1 MEHAAE
7 HAVER
12 DNQPFVL
19 WYGDPAATSV
29 ALVGGKNASLAE
41 LTQVLV
47 PAGIR
52 VPPGFAVTAAAY
64 WHFLAHNDLVEPIST
79 SLAEWKAGRHT
90 LQETGASI
98 RARLESADV
107 PAALR
112 AAIRDCYRELCTR
125 CGDDRTRVAVRSSAT
140 AEDLPE
146 ASFAGQQESFLN
158 IGGDDAV
165 VTHWQACVASL
176 FTDRAIAYR
185 DAHGF
190 EHMRVALSVGVQQM
204 VRSDVGASGV
214 IFTIDTESGFPDVVL
229 VTASWGLGENVVKGV
244 VNPDELLLF
253 KPLLD
258 DPALRPLLRVHIG
271 DKERTMVLSDDPQ
284 SPTRNDVT
292 PEVLRQRLCISED
305 DALQLGRWAVQIER
319 EVSRRSGHHVPMD
332 IEWAKDGTNG
342 QLYIV
347 QARPETVQSRRAP
360 GMVTWHLDGTGEEL
374 CRGRSVGSAV
384 AAATAC
390 VIRDAR
396 DLASFRAGSILVAE
410 ATDPDWV
417 PALRLA
423 AGVVTERGGRTCHAA
438 IVSRELGI
446 PAIVGATGATTCIP
460 DGSPITMSCAGG
472 EDGVVYAG
480 TIPSHREDIA
490 FAEIPATV
498 TKVLINLADPASA
511 FTHWQLPTDGVGLAR
526 IEFIITDDVQVHPMA
541 LVHFDRVTDPV
552 QRARIEALSR
562 DFPDRRD
569 YFVQRLARG
578 IATIAA
584 SQYPRP
590 VIVRMSDFKTNEY
603 AGLLGGSAFELPE
616 ENPMIGFR
624 GASRY
629 YSERYREGFQLECQ
643 AIRQVREVIGLRNIV
658 VMIPFCRTLAEADRV
673 LATMAEAG
681 LVRGQDGLQVYV
693 MCEIPSNVVLATE
706 FAARFDGFSIGSND
720 LTQLT
725 LGVDRDS
732 ALLSALFDER
742 DPAVTQMIR
751 DVITRAHAAG
761 RPVGICGQAPSD
773 HADFAAFLV
782 ECGIDSISLNPDSFL
797 RTKQRIADAEAALGR
812 TAPVATD

>member
-1 MEHAAE
+1 VALDVVHEHE
-7 HAVER
+7 
-12 DNQPFVL
+12 PFIL
-19 WYGDPAATSV
+19 WFGDPAATSV
-29 ALVGGKNASLAE
+29 ARVGGKNASLAE

-64 WHFLAHNDLVEPIST
+64 WHFLTDNHLVGPITT
-79 SLAEWKAGRHT
+79 SLAEWKAGHQS
-90 LQETGASI
+90 LQDVGASI
-98 RARLESADV
+98 RARVLSATV
-107 PAALR
+107 PAVLR
-112 AAIRDCYRELCTR
+112 TAIVDSYRELCSR
-125 CGDDRTRVAVRSSAT
+125 CGDVGTRVAVRSSAT

-146 ASFAGQQESFLN
+146 ASFAGQQESYLN
-158 IGGDDAV
+158 IGGDDEV
-165 VTHWQACVASL
+165 VSHWQACVASL

-185 DAHGF
+185 DAHHF
-190 EHMRVALSVGVQQM
+190 EHLRVALSVGVQQM

-244 VNPDELLLF
+244 VNPDEILLF

-258 DPALRPLLRVHIG
+258 DPALRPLLRVHVG
-271 DKERTMVLSDDPQ
+271 DKAQTMVLSDDPR
-284 SPTRNDVT
+284 SPTSNIDT
-292 PEVLRQRLCISED
+292 PDEKKRQLCISED
-305 DALQLGRWAVQIER
+305 EALQLARWAVQIER

-360 GMVTWHLDGTGEEL
+360 GMVTWHLDGTGDVL

-384 AAATAC
+384 ATAAAC

-396 DLASFRAGSILVAE
+396 DLAAFRAGSILVAE

-446 PAIVGATGATTCIP
+446 PAIVGAAGATTSIP
-460 DGSPITMSCAGG
+460 DGASITMSCAGG

-480 TIPSHREDIA
+480 TVPSHREEVA
-490 FAEIPATV
+490 FADIPATT

-541 LVHFDRVTDPV
+541 LVHFDRVTEPE
-552 QRARIEALSR
+552 QRARIEALTC

-629 YSERYREGFQLECQ
+629 YSDRYREGFQLECQ
-643 AIRQVREVIGLRNIV
+643 AIRQVREVIGLRNII

-681 LVRGQDGLQVYV
+681 LVRGEDGLHVYV

-732 ALLSALFDER
+732 ALLSSLFDER

-797 RTKQRIADAEAALGR
+797 RTKQRIAAAETALGR
-812 TAPVATD
+812 TPAAIG